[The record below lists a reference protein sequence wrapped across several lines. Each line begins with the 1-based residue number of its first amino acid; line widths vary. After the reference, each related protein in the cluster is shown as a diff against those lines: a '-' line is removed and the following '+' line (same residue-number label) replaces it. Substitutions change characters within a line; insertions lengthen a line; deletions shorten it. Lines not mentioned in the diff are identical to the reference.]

1 MNTRRVSALPV
12 QVDLAGLP
20 AAWLRTL
27 LLTFAS
33 ADAAEVFDAQLADL
47 HAEWLAA
54 RERSRLRAAWLG
66 LEIRAHLLTCV
77 TYYACASLG
86 VPALRLAAIIVIAG
100 YITLALFLGLASL
113 IAPRPAPPRIPV
125 TPMPEFTRLTPPE
138 PPVER
143 RRLERL
149 PPRRTPPDGYPQ
161 RVRGIVDGGGTSG
174 PDGGVLRDP
183 GPWPQGVA
191 PVPPGPL
198 PPMNSVLCVPLVR
211 REPDYPSFAEKHRIE
226 GEVVVEVAI
235 DHSGSVSAAQVVS
248 AEPAGVFD
256 DAVLRAVRRW
266 RYRVAGDGD
275 AGCDRAQVRLRFEL
289 PRTR

>member
-20 AAWLRTL
+20 AARLRTL
-27 LLTFAS
+27 LLAFAS

-86 VPALRLAAIIVIAG
+86 APALRIAATIVIAA
-100 YITLALFLGLASL
+100 YITFGLFYGIATL
-113 IAPRPAPPRIPV
+113 ILPRPVPKLPDIETHRI
-125 TPMPEFTRLTPPE
+125 EFTPQHREETQQRRGLPVKPE
-138 PPVER
+138 PPKVRGEGA
-143 RRLERL
+143 RL
-149 PPRRTPPDGYPQ
+149 PVDRPQNDTPAP
-161 RVRGIVDGGGTSG
+161 S
-174 PDGGVLRDP
+174 DP
-183 GPWPQGVA
+183 GPLVWSDT
-191 PVPPGPL
+191 PVDPGPL
-198 PPMNSVLCVPLVR
+198 AGPAIPSSLLCLPMVR
-211 REPDYPSFAEKHRIE
+211 REPEYPAVAIRQRIE

-235 DHSGSVSAAQVVS
+235 DRSGSVSG
-248 AEPAGVFD
+248 AEVLQARPAGVFD